1 MVDQNTF
8 NQYRDRNVERIKG
21 MLADMG
27 CRPVLFVGSGLT
39 RRYLGGPSWN
49 DLLLAI
55 SGIIGMDSAEFA
67 FLSQK
72 ANNDPA
78 ELGTL
83 LADRVHEWAFGT
95 GKNAFPAELFEPGRS
110 RDNFIKHLCAEIIRD
125 LSPNLDHLNGDLAE
139 EVKTLREVS
148 PHAIITTNYDL
159 LLESLFP
166 DYERVIGERIIP
178 FSLNIF
184 GELYKIHGTV
194 EEPSSIVLT
203 GRDYERYSHKRKYIS
218 SKMMTYFAEFPVFIF
233 GYSLSDR
240 NVNAI
245 ISDLGEALKEKG
257 GLLENV
263 FYVQRVRDISQLG
276 SLQEEYAIPSAD
288 HSSPP
293 LRVRTIVTP
302 DFDWI
307 FKALADTANP
317 VPIPTKT
324 LRHLAARVVELVR
337 VDVPKNQIE
346 VNIDQVKRLS
356 EDPRELA
363 SVLGIGNIQNPNIN
377 YPYSITDLSRRLG
390 YNHWHRT
397 NELLKAASE
406 KLDYDI
412 KASDNEYHMKFR
424 AGQRTEFHKYSE
436 AAFELLERV
445 REEQRAA
452 LAAAALFVG
461 A

>member
-1 MVDQNTF
+1 MVDAASF
-8 NQYRDRNVERIKG
+8 EQYRARNVERIKA

-27 CRPVLFVGSGLT
+27 CRPVLFIGSGMT
-39 RRYLGGPSWN
+39 RRYLNGPSWN

-55 SGIIGMDSAEFA
+55 SGIVGIEPAEFA

-72 ANNDPA
+72 SNNDPA
-78 ELGTL
+78 ELGSL
-83 LADRVHEWAFGT
+83 LADKVHEWAFGP
-95 GKNAFPAELFEPGRS
+95 GKNSFPAELFEPGRS

-125 LSPNLDHLNGDLAE
+125 LSPNLDHLEGELAE
-139 EVKTLREVS
+139 EVKTLAQVA

-159 LLESLFP
+159 LLEQLFK

-203 GRDYERYSHKRKYIS
+203 GRDYARYSHKRKYIS

-263 FYVQRVRDISQLG
+263 YYVQRIRDVGRLG

-288 HSSPP
+288 PDAPP

-302 DFDWI
+302 DFQWI
-307 FKALADTANP
+307 FEALADTANP

-324 LRHLAARVVELVR
+324 LRHLAARVIELVR
-337 VDVPKNQIE
+337 VDVPKNHRDDE
-346 VNIDQVKRLS
+346 RKEFTRRRRGGRRARPSSPRS
-356 EDPRELA
+356 EDASAGSRWCRRRPARRSRE
-363 SVLGIGNIQNPNIN
+363 
-377 YPYSITDLSRRLG
+377 
-390 YNHWHRT
+390 
-397 NELLKAASE
+397 
-406 KLDYDI
+406 
-412 KASDNEYHMKFR
+412 
-424 AGQRTEFHKYSE
+424 
-436 AAFELLERV
+436 
-445 REEQRAA
+445 
-452 LAAAALFVG
+452 G
-461 A
+461 ATS